1 MPRSTDVTAPG
12 AVLQGMLDKRGWTQA
27 DFAAIV
33 DRPLQA
39 INEIITAKKS
49 VTPETARA
57 FSEALDT
64 TAEYWLELES
74 SYRLAML
81 QRLAHDEGRISRRS
95 RLYAAAPIN
104 ELLKRRWIN
113 ATRASTLDDLE
124 HEVCRFLGVAS
135 LDERPE
141 VRFVARKTRPNDP
154 HTSAQVAWVRRVQVV
169 ASTRR
174 VPSFDKAAL
183 RRLVG
188 DVPRASRTEASTRQ
202 IPDLLAQIGIRFT
215 VVEPLSN
222 TRIDGAALWLTP
234 SSPVIA
240 VTLRF
245 DRVDAFWFT
254 LMHELAHVLNDD
266 GQHTFLDTELIGKS
280 PEPTDERSD
289 VERRA
294 DESAAEWLIPR
305 EQFDKFVSARHGYG
319 YRGGILAFAETLG
332 IHPAI
337 VVGRLQHLGL
347 VPWSHHR
354 NLLTRIRGVLH
365 ETVLPIS
372 GA

>member
-1 MPRSTDVTAPG
+1 
-12 AVLQGMLDKRGWTQA
+12 MLDRRGWTQA
-27 DFAAIV
+27 DFATIV

-39 INEIITAKKS
+39 INEIISAKKS
-49 VTPETARA
+49 ITPETARA
-57 FSEALDT
+57 FAQALGT
-64 TAEYWLELES
+64 SAQHWLELES
-74 SYRLAML
+74 TYRLGL
-81 QRLAHDEGRISRRS
+81 LERRVHDEGHISRRS

-113 ATRASTLDDLE
+113 ATRATALDELE
-124 HEVCRFLGVAS
+124 REVCRFLGVAS

-154 HTSAQVAWVRRVQVV
+154 HTSAQVAWVRRVQAV
-169 ASTRR
+169 ASTLR
-174 VPSFDKAAL
+174 VPYFDKTAL
-183 RRLVG
+183 GLLVG
-188 DVPRASRTEASTRQ
+188 DIPRSSRTELGTRQ
-202 IPDLLAQIGIRFT
+202 IPSLLAQVGIRFT
-215 VVEPLSN
+215 VVEPLPN

-280 PEPTDERSD
+280 PEPTDERTD

-294 DESAAEWLIPR
+294 DESAAEWLIPQA
-305 EQFDKFVSARHGYG
+305 QFDKFLRLRQGYLS
-319 YRGGILAFAETLG
+319 RGAILAFAEALG

-372 GA
+372 EA